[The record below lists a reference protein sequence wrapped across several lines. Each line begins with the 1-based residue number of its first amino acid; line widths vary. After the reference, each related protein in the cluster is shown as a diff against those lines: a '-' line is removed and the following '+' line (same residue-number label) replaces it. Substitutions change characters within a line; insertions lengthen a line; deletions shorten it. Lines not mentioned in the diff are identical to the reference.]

1 MTSTEENNDRIGNTS
16 TIETFRMCKKCNQT
30 TTAENICEK
39 CVRQFKQHENDDNT
53 NLLIEKWELCHE
65 KASKYYLHGDFKR
78 SLSENKKA
86 LKFAKQLKDQMR
98 IADCY
103 NNIGVIKSMKNKY
116 VKALKY
122 YNRALNIQIVL
133 NGEDHLCVGEIF
145 NNIGVVYADLGIHD
159 EAEQYFNKAYRIS
172 VKQRGMSHPKT
183 KQILENVEHLR
194 HTYF

>member
-1 MTSTEENNDRIGNTS
+1 
-16 TIETFRMCKKCNQT
+16 
-30 TTAENICEK
+30 
-39 CVRQFKQHENDDNT
+39 
-53 NLLIEKWELCHE
+53 
-65 KASKYYLHGDFKR
+65 
-78 SLSENKKA
+78 
-86 LKFAKQLKDQMR
+86 
-98 IADCY
+98 
-103 NNIGVIKSMKNKY
+103 MKNKY